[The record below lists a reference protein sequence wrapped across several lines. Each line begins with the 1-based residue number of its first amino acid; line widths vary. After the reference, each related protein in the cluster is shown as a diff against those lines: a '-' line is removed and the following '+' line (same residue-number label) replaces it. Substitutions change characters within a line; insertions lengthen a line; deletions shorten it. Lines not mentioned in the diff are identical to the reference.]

1 MFYVNVNRLRTDLF
15 WYEVLLI
22 NDSHSGQLRYLILA
36 RFLKNILSNSTQQFL
51 LSNNSEYYENDSH

>member
-36 RFLKNILSNSTQQFL
+36 RFLKNILSNSTQ
-51 LSNNSEYYENDSH
+51 